1 MKIKWLMS
9 VLIIALVMASGISC
23 HRNSTTLENNSTV
36 FPRESSLEEA
46 VEVLGLD
53 IPMPSYLPEG
63 YEIEKT
69 VLKSERAV
77 SLMITNRGGSK
88 MDLDISWREKGM
100 LPVRGLDGLGGWI
113 GIDINGGKGYFGEGD
128 DRNTIYWNLFPPDN
142 GLFVLKLSA
151 DKDIP
156 TGELLLI
163 AESVG

>member
-1 MKIKWLMS
+1 MKIKWLML

-36 FPRESSLEEA
+36 FPRESSFKEA
-46 VEVLGLD
+46 SEVIGVE
-53 IPMPSYLPEG
+53 IPKPAYLPEG

-88 MDLDISWREKGM
+88 MDLDIAYGG
-100 LPVRGLDGLGGWI
+100 LPVRGLGGLAGYI
-113 GIDINGGKGYFGEGD
+113 EIDIDGTQGYFSEGED
-128 DRNTIYWNLFPPDN
+128 KNRIDWNLFPPDN